1 MKKSSQKKIKSESI
15 NKYKI
20 PIPDFIYVTNNIN
33 NNNNHNNIDLNK
45 IKKFDN
51 HKLKSLLDDLIN
63 KDLEYDLIIQGYKE
77 KINTKKRE
85 KNFLMKQIQE
95 LNKENED
102 MNNKNKKL
110 NFEQDYKTKEKKI
123 EIKYKNNID
132 NLNMINL
139 KEKYNQE
146 INRNKEIKEKIMK
159 IKQDINI
166 YKNKLKELEPI
177 LNNGN
182 YAIEKEEDNMKK
194 FLSEL

>member
-1 MKKSSQKKIKSESI
+1 MKKSSQKKIKSKST

-20 PIPDFIYVTNNIN
+20 PIPDFIDVTNNI

-85 KNFLMKQIQE
+85 NNFLMKQIQE

-166 YKNKLKELEPI
+166 YKNKLKELETI

>member
-1 MKKSSQKKIKSESI
+1 MKKSSQKKIKSKST

-20 PIPDFIYVTNNIN
+20 PIPDFIDVTNNI

-85 KNFLMKQIQE
+85 NNFLMKQIQE
-95 LNKENED
+95 LKKQNDE

-166 YKNKLKELEPI
+166 YKNKLKELETI

>member
-1 MKKSSQKKIKSESI
+1 MKKSSQKKIKSKST

-20 PIPDFIYVTNNIN
+20 PIPDFIDVTNNI

-85 KNFLMKQIQE
+85 NNFLMKQIQE

-102 MNNKNKKL
+102 MNNKKKL
-110 NFEQDYKTKEKKI
+110 NFEQDKKQ
-123 EIKYKNNID
+123 KK
-132 NLNMINL
+132 
-139 KEKYNQE
+139 K
-146 INRNKEIKEKIMK
+146 
-159 IKQDINI
+159 
-166 YKNKLKELEPI
+166 KLK
-177 LNNGN
+177 LN
-182 YAIEKEEDNMKK
+182 IKII
-194 FLSEL
+194 

>member
-1 MKKSSQKKIKSESI
+1 MKKSSQKKIKSKST

-20 PIPDFIYVTNNIN
+20 PIPDFIDVTNNIN
-33 NNNNHNNIDLNK
+33 NNNNHNNIDSNK

-85 KNFLMKQIQE
+85 NNFLMKQIQE

-166 YKNKLKELEPI
+166 YKNKLKELETI